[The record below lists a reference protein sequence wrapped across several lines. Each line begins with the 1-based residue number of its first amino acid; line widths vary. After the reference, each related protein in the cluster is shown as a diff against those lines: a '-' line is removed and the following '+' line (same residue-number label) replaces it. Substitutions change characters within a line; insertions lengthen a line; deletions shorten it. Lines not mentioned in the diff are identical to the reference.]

1 MPTGYKECPECL
13 QLVPNS
19 CPECIVNSECDGP
32 CGYVFF
38 RQMPWPDAELGYE
51 PLVPGRAAFINV
63 FTRPGKYK
71 KLCPQC
77 NGYINTCYN
86 VCGCG
91 YKFPMAADGRQ
102 QSITQLSK
110 CSAANC
116 DCNYDSDANNLA
128 HTRDRVG

>member
-19 CPECIVNSECDGP
+19 ASECRP
-32 CGYVFF
+32 RRYVFF
-38 RQMPWPDAELGYE
+38 RQMPWPDNAELGYE

-63 FTRPGKYK
+63 YTRGGSHK

-77 NGYINTCYN
+77 KGYIYNCYY

-91 YKFPMAADGRQ
+91 YNFR
-102 QSITQLSK
+102 
-110 CSAANC
+110 
-116 DCNYDSDANNLA
+116 
-128 HTRDRVG
+128 